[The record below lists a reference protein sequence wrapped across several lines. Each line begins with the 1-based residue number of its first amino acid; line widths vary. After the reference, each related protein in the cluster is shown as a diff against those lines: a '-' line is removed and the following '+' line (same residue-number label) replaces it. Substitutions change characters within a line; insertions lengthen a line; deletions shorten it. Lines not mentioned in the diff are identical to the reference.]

1 MFEKKNFVT
10 EFIQDISV
18 FMGHIADNCS
28 VLHDKFRE

>member
-1 MFEKKNFVT
+1 MFERQNLVI
-10 EFIQDISV
+10 EFIQDIFV